1 MSFEQARHS
10 VSDWQVYFAVIN
22 IIILFGLLSKIRA
35 AEFFSA
41 GNMKDCERS
50 PEITSIKSNGYF
62 IWHKRLYF

>member
-1 MSFEQARHS
+1 MSFEQTRHS

-22 IIILFGLLSKIRA
+22 IIILFGLLSEIRA
-35 AEFFSA
+35 AEFFRA